1 MEKEMLTLEQ
11 KFRVAGF
18 NLAIQDLSREELQQ
32 ELVKSFERFL
42 KLDNYYKEIIN
53 ATMRKG
59 LGI

>member
-18 NLAIQDLSREELQQ
+18 NLAIRDLSREELQHK
-32 ELVKSFERFL
+32 LVKNFEAFL

-53 ATMRKG
+53 GKMKQE

>member
-42 KLDNYYKEIIN
+42 KLDNYYKEIIT

>member
-32 ELVKSFERFL
+32 ELVNSFERFL
-42 KLDNYYKEIIN
+42 KLDNYYKEIIS
-53 ATMRKG
+53 TKMRKG